1 MDTEDLCITSNWLTA
16 QRDGTTLTVTI
27 LPTTLDANRYM
38 KVSVQNGDTFDEFKF
53 KQRGLKVGV

>member
-38 KVSVQNGDTFDEFKF
+38 KVSV
-53 KQRGLKVGV
+53 